1 VSAAFGIGRKSVF
14 GYVLSRLSMRNNAS
28 ALQMLFDDGSEGG
41 FAVSMPVEFS
51 PKAPLENSPLRF
63 GSVTAITTGRDD
75 RGEVVEVEIDDG
87 LKRLG
92 GGAVAQ
98 AFGQGFGPGDIFS
111 LQGEQSGDGVTPTL
125 GAAAPVGG
133 LSIANHGR
141 RLLGELAGTIAS
153 LALGIAQGVFA
164 LRLAT
169 SWHRAFS
176 VT

>member
-1 VSAAFGIGRKSVF
+1 
-14 GYVLSRLSMRNNAS
+14 
-28 ALQMLFDDGSEGG
+28 
-41 FAVSMPVEFS
+41 MPVEFS